1 MAAKEKANQPEDTTV
16 MDKPAATEKPAATD
30 KPAATEK
37 PAATDKP
44 AKSERHAYDYTKLNT
59 LAVVSLASAISWVGA
74 VAGIVTGHIALA
86 QMKRSGEKGR
96 ALAVT
101 ALVLG
106 YLYVVGSIAMGVLMV
121 LFRLRGWAAPDTMG
135 GFGNQFGPGMMGG
148 QRFDND
154 GPGMMGFNR

>member
-1 MAAKEKANQPEDTTV
+1 MAAKEKATKPAETTV
-16 MDKPAATEKPAATD
+16 LDQPVATEKPVSA
-30 KPAATEK
+30 EK
-37 PAATDKP
+37 PEASDNT
-44 AKSERHAYDYTKLNT
+44 AKSAKAERHAYDYTKLNT

-86 QMKRSGEKGR
+86 QIKRSGEKGR

-106 YLYVVGSIAMGVLMV
+106 YLYVAGSIAMGVLMI
-121 LFRLRGWAAPDTMG
+121 LFRLRGWAAPDTVG
-135 GFGNQFGPGMMGG
+135 GYGNQFGPGMMGG
-148 QRFDND
+148 QPFDND

>member
-1 MAAKEKANQPEDTTV
+1 MAAKEKATKPAETTV
-16 MDKPAATEKPAATD
+16 LDQPVASEKPVSA
-30 KPAATEK
+30 EK
-37 PAATDKP
+37 REVSDNSAKP
-44 AKSERHAYDYTKLNT
+44 AKAERHAYDYTKLNT

-86 QMKRSGEKGR
+86 QIKRSGEKGR

-106 YLYVVGSIAMGVLMV
+106 YLYVAGSIAMGVLMI
-121 LFRLRGWAAPDTMG
+121 LFRLRGWAAPESVG
-135 GFGNQFGPGMMGG
+135 GYGNQFGPGMMGG

>member
-1 MAAKEKANQPEDTTV
+1 MAAKDKASAATTKMEQVAEIEKAVKAPAGAETGTPEV
-16 MDKPAATEKPAATD
+16 FAKA
-30 KPAATEK
+30 
-37 PAATDKP
+37 

-86 QMKRSGEKGR
+86 QIKRSGEKGR

-106 YLYVVGSIAMGVLMV
+106 YLYVAGSIAMGVLMI
-121 LFRLRGWAAPDTMG
+121 LFRLRGWAAPETMG
-135 GFGNQFGPGMMGG
+135 GYGNQFGPGMMGG

>member
-1 MAAKEKANQPEDTTV
+1 MAAKEKAS
-16 MDKPAATEKPAATD
+16 AATETTKMEHVAESAKPAQSD
-30 KPAATEK
+30 NKPKA
-37 PAATDKP
+37 
-44 AKSERHAYDYTKLNT
+44 ERHAYDYTKLNT

-86 QMKRSGEKGR
+86 QIKRSGEKGR

-106 YLYVVGSIAMGVLMV
+106 YLYVAGSIAMGVLMI

-135 GFGNQFGPGMMGG
+135 GYGNQFGPGMMGG